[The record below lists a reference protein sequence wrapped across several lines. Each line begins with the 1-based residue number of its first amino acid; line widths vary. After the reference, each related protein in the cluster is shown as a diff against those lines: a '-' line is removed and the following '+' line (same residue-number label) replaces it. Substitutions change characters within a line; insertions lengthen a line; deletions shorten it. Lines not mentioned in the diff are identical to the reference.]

1 MLGRELITA
10 AGTGNQTRVSFGAHK
25 IYSRILS
32 KKHRVSEDRDRRHAR
47 EAVFRL
53 ARVKREERAS
63 ERNIVS
69 RTIQL

>member
-1 MLGRELITA
+1 MLSPESIHR
-10 AGTGNQTRVSFGAHK
+10 TRNHTYENLSQR
-25 IYSRILS
+25 SS
-32 KKHRVSEDRDRRHAR
+32 KKHRVSEDRDERHAR

-53 ARVKREERAS
+53 ARVKREERAP